1 MVVVVSAF
9 GCEEQEQEV
18 WCCNFKFQFLVI
30 PQNNVRPIESEKK
43 TNTMFILP
51 PSSFLLVIISL
62 LIPSAIQAYSL
73 FDFGRNN
80 KPTSASGNDELKDS
94 QQQQQQTQ
102 PHHHGQRNR
111 SEKKLQH
118 RRRTEDDE
126 YGDDDDG
133 GIKTKR
139 RNLQIST
146 EESTLS
152 TGLFHTCA
160 IIYRAGVHHQDD
172 TSCGGKSSSSSSSCG
187 PVKCWGQNNFGQAS
201 PPPGVLF
208 RQLSSG
214 GFFTCGLKVD
224 GSVACWGD
232 IDHPP
237 KSLEMLS
244 SEERANVEHA
254 RRMRQNEEEGWRGG
268 GGGGGGSGR
277 PVNGGGHHNVQVSS
291 GLKHACAISLD
302 SEIHCWG
309 RNDYGESS
317 PPSGKFIQVS
327 SR

>member
-1 MVVVVSAF
+1 
-9 GCEEQEQEV
+9 
-18 WCCNFKFQFLVI
+18 
-30 PQNNVRPIESEKK
+30 
-43 TNTMFILP
+43 MFIIP
-51 PSSFLLVIISL
+51 PSSLLLVIISL
-62 LIPSAIQAYSL
+62 LIPSTIQSYSL

-80 KPTSASGNDELKDS
+80 NPTSGNDELKEP
-94 QQQQQQTQ
+94 QQQTH
-102 PHHHGQRNR
+102 PRHHDKRNR
-111 SEKKLQH
+111 NDKLKHH
-118 RRRTEDDE
+118 RRNDDDE
-126 YGDDDDG
+126 DEDDDG
-133 GIKTKR
+133 SNKINRKLLPR
-139 RNLQIST
+139 IST

-160 IIYRAGVHHQDD
+160 IIYRAGVHQDD
-172 TSCGGKSSSSSSSCG
+172 TSCGGISASHSSCG

-201 PPPGVLF
+201 PPPGVMF